1 MIPIE
6 SIRSARR
13 VDCGGKTKIPSA
25 NFLWPDALIDKGQ
38 VILLSLSTSRA
49 KACCVMDVVRPASL
63 CGVIGSK
70 MAPTRSMGSNRL
82 TTSILFTFLIASS
95 ASALWGLS
103 SPLPPRQQQL
113 ALEHEEH
120 QSIMDKILPGI
131 VQPQKTASDED
142 VNSKDSGSPII
153 SDVLP
158 KTKGINIFA
167 RLTRDFDPI
176 ASRLNDASKNITVLA
191 PRNSAIQAL
200 PRKPW
205 ENPEDYKKFGEV
217 NAYEGQDGQDRA
229 KRNLQRFVEAHLI
242 PASPWRVG
250 EEVETL
256 AGEKLKWTKEGDKIF
271 VGFVNC

>member
-1 MIPIE
+1 
-6 SIRSARR
+6 
-13 VDCGGKTKIPSA
+13 
-25 NFLWPDALIDKGQ
+25 
-38 VILLSLSTSRA
+38 
-49 KACCVMDVVRPASL
+49 MDVVRPASL

-131 VQPQKTASDED
+131 VQPQKTAPDED

-271 VGFVNC
+271 IQPGNIEVDSIAEKVHNGEVWVLNDVINYRQE

>member
-1 MIPIE
+1 
-6 SIRSARR
+6 
-13 VDCGGKTKIPSA
+13 
-25 NFLWPDALIDKGQ
+25 
-38 VILLSLSTSRA
+38 
-49 KACCVMDVVRPASL
+49 
-63 CGVIGSK
+63 
-70 MAPTRSMGSNRL
+70 MAPTRSMKSNRL
-82 TTSILFTFLIASS
+82 TSILFTFLLATS

-103 SPLPPRQQQL
+103 SPFPSRQQPL
-113 ALEHEEH
+113 ALEHQEH
-120 QSIMDKILPGI
+120 RSIMDKILPGV
-131 VQPQKTASDED
+131 VQPQKTVPNED
-142 VNSKDSGSPII
+142 LTSKDSASPVI

-250 EEVETL
+250 EEVESL

-271 VGFVNC
+271 IQPGNIEVDSIAEKVNNGEVWILNDVINYHQE

>member
-1 MIPIE
+1 M
-6 SIRSARR
+6 A
-13 VDCGGKTKIPSA
+13 
-25 NFLWPDALIDKGQ
+25 
-38 VILLSLSTSRA
+38 
-49 KACCVMDVVRPASL
+49 VVRPASL
-63 CGVIGSK
+63 SGVIGSK
-70 MAPTRSMGSNRL
+70 MAPTRSMGSYRL
-82 TTSILFTFLIASS
+82 TTSILFTFLLASS

-103 SPLPPRQQQL
+103 YPFPSRQQHL
-113 ALEHEEH
+113 ALEHKEH
-120 QSIMDKILPGI
+120 HSIMDKIFPGI
-131 VQPQKTASDED
+131 VQPQKTAPDED
-142 VNSKDSGSPII
+142 VSSKDSGSPII

-167 RLTRDFDPI
+167 RLTRDFEPV
-176 ASRLNDASKNITVLA
+176 ANRLNDASKNITVLA

-242 PASPWRVG
+242 PTSPWRVG

-271 VGFVNC
+271 IQPGNIEVDSIAEKVHNGEVWVLNDVINYRQG

>member
-1 MIPIE
+1 M
-6 SIRSARR
+6 A
-13 VDCGGKTKIPSA
+13 VA
-25 NFLWPDALIDKGQ
+25 
-38 VILLSLSTSRA
+38 
-49 KACCVMDVVRPASL
+49 RPASVS
-63 CGVIGSK
+63 GVISSN
-70 MAPTRSMGSNRL
+70 MAPTGSIRSNRL
-82 TTSILFTFLIASS
+82 TTSILFIFLLSSS

-103 SPLPPRQQQL
+103 LPFPSRQQPL
-113 ALEHEEH
+113 ALEQHKEH

-131 VQPQKTASDED
+131 VQPQKTAPGED
-142 VNSKDSGSPII
+142 VNSKYGGSPII

-167 RLTRDFDPI
+167 RLTRDFEPI
-176 ASRLNDASKNITVLA
+176 ANRLNDASKNITVLA
-191 PRNSAIQAL
+191 PRNSVIQAL

-205 ENPEDYKKFGEV
+205 ENPEDYKKFGGV

-229 KRNLQRFVEAHLI
+229 KRNLERFVEAHLI

-271 VGFVNC
+271 IQPGNIEVDSVAEKVHNGEVWVLNDVINYRQE

>member
-1 MIPIE
+1 
-6 SIRSARR
+6 
-13 VDCGGKTKIPSA
+13 
-25 NFLWPDALIDKGQ
+25 
-38 VILLSLSTSRA
+38 
-49 KACCVMDVVRPASL
+49 
-63 CGVIGSK
+63 
-70 MAPTRSMGSNRL
+70 MAPTRSIGFNRL
-82 TTSILFTFLIASS
+82 TVSILFTILLASS
-95 ASALWGLS
+95 TSALWGLS
-103 SPLPPRQQQL
+103 YPFPSRQQPL
-113 ALEHEEH
+113 ALEHKEH
-120 QSIMDKILPGI
+120 RSIMDKILPGT
-131 VQPQKTASDED
+131 VQPQKTAPDED
-142 VNSKDSGSPII
+142 VSSKDSGSPII

-167 RLTRDFDPI
+167 RLTRDFESV
-176 ASRLNDASKNITVLA
+176 ANRLNDASKNITVLA

-271 VGFVNC
+271 IQPGNFEVDSIAEKVHNGEVWILNDVINYRQQ